1 MAITFSTDMLYTRT
15 GASQSNVLS
24 AHDPLIWKF
33 ADGAIAANPTAT
45 VQIVVKNNAGST
57 IYTSAIFPAYLL
69 SYSAPTATFRFD
81 ASQIVKH
88 IINNYFYK
96 STTGI
101 VEAENYGS
109 KIEVTFK
116 SYDNA
121 VLEDTKLKE
130 YFASHALNQIGD
142 EYGSNI
148 PRLFLNDTEDITH
161 HMGFPNHLFFYAPAT
176 LAAYSPLVEIFKD
189 EPSNLITSLSNG
201 SVNPYST
208 FTVTGTVVNEA
219 IATNYS
225 CAKSG
230 QTFPIIAG
238 ENYEIIVPNLSY
250 GSAPPSFFLA
260 LSTNETTLGSNKL
273 ACENGDNAL
282 ILTVHANMTA
292 RLYFD
297 LPAGSVFE
305 CGAIQVRKVI
315 DASIQGT
322 LGLYMHSVDL
332 AQLIMTKD
340 VKTLKVYYNLEALTL
355 IKTYNLTIF
364 EPAEDSVY
372 VRFLTKDGY
381 YMYWAF
387 TPYKVSTTEGEKMN
401 SVINSFA
408 EMALANSRNYPIGYK
423 NSFNKI
429 VVSAASVPIVFQ
441 RKLMEMFISPAV
453 YLWQGKQ
460 TPGENLIAAWDTA
473 ASDYEAKD
481 TYGTVM
487 IAMQNI
493 AGAADIQ
500 QLVPYFEVMVGE
512 QISVIFYLSV
522 RSGETPRVRLVNSL
536 GVTISNIAVSA
547 AGPNILTLTATA
559 TADPV
564 RIIFYNTAASNF
576 TTDQIYVKRKEVEAD
591 WILLDK
597 VEGSHNLREKNN
609 FDNFNATL
617 VLPENYTQ
625 TLGRVDV

>member
-429 VVSAASVPIVFQ
+429 VVSAAAVPIVFQ
-441 RKLMEMFISPAV
+441 RKLMEMFTSPAV
-453 YLWQGKQ
+453 YLWQGGQ
-460 TPGENLIAAWDTA
+460 TPEENLIYTLVNI
-473 ASDYEAKD
+473 DY
-481 TYGTVM
+481 TIFTVYGTV
-487 IAMQNI
+487 ILRAFASGTNQSCISNTFKVTRGEVI
-493 AGAADIQ
+493 QVITYYCLAGGY
-500 QLVPYFEVMVGE
+500 VSKVY
-512 QISVIFYLSV
+512 
-522 RSGETPRVRLVNSL
+522 LVNEA
-536 GVTISNIAVSA
+536 ISAIKSNEVNFA
-547 AGPNILTLTATA
+547 AGINVIELTATA
-559 TADPV
+559 TDTV
-564 RIIFYNTAASNF
+564 RIQILNTG
-576 TTDQIYVKRKEVEAD
+576 TTDFSTSRIVVKRAEMETD

-609 FDNFNATL
+609 FDSFNATL

>member
-441 RKLMEMFISPAV
+441 RRLMEMFISPAV
-453 YLWQGKQ
+453 YLWQGGQ
-460 TPGENLIAAWDTA
+460 TPGENLMSTVAFSTYDTLEHSGTIILSAINAGGFKVVQFHPLFQVAQGENITVVLFLTLNSGELPDIYLYETA
-473 ASDYEAKD
+473 A
-481 TYGTVM
+481 
-487 IAMQNI
+487 
-493 AGAADIQ
+493 
-500 QLVPYFEVMVGE
+500 
-512 QISVIFYLSV
+512 
-522 RSGETPRVRLVNSL
+522 
-536 GVTISNIAVSA
+536 ISNSETLSA
-547 AGPNILTLTATA
+547 GFNLITLTATKASDSVSILIDNDNA
-559 TADPV
+559 TNFSTS
-564 RIIFYNTAASNF
+564 RIV
-576 TTDQIYVKRKEVEAD
+576 VKRKEVEAD

-609 FDNFNATL
+609 FDSFNATL

>member
-1 MAITFSTDMLYTRT
+1 MATTFSTDMLYTRP
-15 GASQSNVLS
+15 GASESNVLS
-24 AHDPLIWKF
+24 AHDPLIWEF
-33 ADGAIAANPTAT
+33 ADGAIAATPTAT
-45 VQIVVKNNAGST
+45 VQIVVKNNAAAT
-57 IYTSAIFPAYLL
+57 IYTSAVFPAYLL
-69 SYSAPTATFRFD
+69 SFSAPTAKFRFD
-81 ASQIVKH
+81 ATQIIKH

-96 STTGI
+96 ETSEI
-101 VEAENYGS
+101 VEPENYGS

-116 SYDNA
+116 TYDNA
-121 VLEDTKLKE
+121 VLEDTEVKT

-142 EYGSNI
+142 EYGANI
-148 PRLFLNDTEDITH
+148 PRLFLNDTEEIAH
-161 HMGFPNHLFFYAPAT
+161 HMGFPNHLFFYAPTT
-176 LAAYSPLVEIFKD
+176 LATYTPLVEVFED
-189 EPSNLITSLSNG
+189 EPENLITAL
-201 SVNPYST
+201 VNSAGDPYDT
-208 FTVTGTVVNEA
+208 FTVVGTAVSEA
-219 IATNYS
+219 DAAVAYS
-225 CAKSG
+225 
-230 QTFPIIAG
+230 IG
-238 ENYEIIVPNLSY
+238 ESDEVLNFQQGDIVEVIVPELSF
-250 GSAPPSFFLA
+250 GASGPLFWLGQNAIQ
-260 LSTNETTLGSNKL
+260 STIKMQ
-273 ACENGDNAL
+273 AENGYNAFVFT
-282 ILTVHANMTA
+282 IFITQAVK
-292 RLYFD
+292 LYFSSEH
-297 LPAGSVFE
+297 GSSFQCAE
-305 CGAIQVRKVI
+305 IQVREVI
-315 DASIQGT
+315 DASSQGT

-332 AQLIMTKD
+332 AQLLLTRNA
-340 VKTLKVYYNLEALTL
+340 KTAKVYHYLTSHTL

-364 EPAEDSVY
+364 EPCEGSIY

-408 EMALANSRNYPIGYK
+408 EMALANSRNYPVGYK

>member
-441 RKLMEMFISPAV
+441 RRLMEMFISPAV
-453 YLWQGKQ
+453 YLWQGGQ
-460 TPGENLIAAWDTA
+460 TPGENLMSTVAFSTYDTLEHSGTIILSAINAGGFKVVQFHPLFQVAQDENITVVLFLTLNSGELPDIYLYETA
-473 ASDYEAKD
+473 A
-481 TYGTVM
+481 
-487 IAMQNI
+487 
-493 AGAADIQ
+493 
-500 QLVPYFEVMVGE
+500 
-512 QISVIFYLSV
+512 
-522 RSGETPRVRLVNSL
+522 
-536 GVTISNIAVSA
+536 ISNSETLSA
-547 AGPNILTLTATA
+547 GFNLITLTATKASDSVSILIDNDNA
-559 TADPV
+559 TNFSTS
-564 RIIFYNTAASNF
+564 RIV
-576 TTDQIYVKRKEVEAD
+576 VKRKEVEAD

-609 FDNFNATL
+609 FDSFNATL